1 MASLTM
7 RIGNAALFV
16 FGASSVHPRTAF
28 ALPLSKAFRAKR
40 KLTTA
45 LVFGSF
51 ASFESFKSE
60 GGASSVEKAK
70 LHHFDALP
78 VCARYPFIGH
88 APACGQGETIVIFF
102 LSKVSRIKL
111 IMRAADGTPGSMT
124 RRAHFFCR
132 IGEER

>member
-7 RIGNAALFV
+7 RIGNSALADFE
-16 FGASSVHPRTAF
+16 ASLTAAF
-28 ALPLSKAFRAKR
+28 AVFPLPFSKALLTNR

-45 LVFGSF
+45 LAFGSF

-102 LSKVSRIKL
+102 LSSVSRIKL
-111 IMRAADGTPGSMT
+111 IMRAADGTPGSMA
-124 RRAHFFCR
+124 RRAHFFAA
-132 IGEER
+132 